1 MSAPVRHANPAYS
14 KLHRAMFCP
23 QCKAEYRQ
31 GIAECA
37 DCQVPLVS
45 SLPEAQES
53 LLDTTSA
60 GPLVPLWEG
69 EDLALHTSLLETL
82 DEAGIR
88 YLSRP
93 LGIFPGARRWDPYP
107 IQPMTRFG
115 YQVAVL
121 ASSLPRARAI
131 LKKLLDAEPMD
142 AELPEQNDV
151 VETIPQARADAE
163 EGPTWELW
171 AGADDEFARFLHD
184 ALRENQILLRAESVG
199 AENRVFIRPSDASRG
214 KEILRE
220 LTQGAP
226 PQ

>member
-1 MSAPVRHANPAYS
+1 
-14 KLHRAMFCP
+14 MFCP

-31 GIAECA
+31 GITECA

-45 SLPEAQES
+45 SLPKAPES

-69 EDLALHTSLLETL
+69 EDLALHTSLLEGL

-88 YLSRP
+88 YLSKP

-121 ASSLPRARAI
+121 SSNLAQAEEI
-131 LKKLLDAEPMD
+131 LENLLDEEPQD
-142 AELPEQNDV
+142 KELPEQNDSV
-151 VETIPQARADAE
+151 QAAPQAPAIAAE
-163 EGPTWELW
+163 EPTWEVW
-171 AGADDEFARFLHD
+171 AGADEGFARFLKD
-184 ALRENQILLRAESVG
+184 ALRENEILSREQPSSGES
-199 AENRVFIRPSDASRG
+199 RVFVRPSDASRA

-220 LTQGAP
+220 LVEGAP